1 MHQFS
6 ESQTKVP
13 WSAIILKIVIFIRI
27 CMVNGQG
34 MPVQLVCHTKPY
46 NNCNFQIDGALQYFG
61 VWLWQLVHLLLL
73 VYSFQWCVLFL
84 CLAKWAVL
92 SVIKVH
98 SIFEIISDPDKTIVL
113 KQPIGPFRSKFQG
126 VQGLW
131 YLDIINI
138 SSEIKQKN
146 KRTNK
151 SIVRICIIPITL
163 NKVSL

>member
-6 ESQTKVP
+6 ESYQSTVKYHHVENCNLNGERTKI
-13 WSAIILKIVIFIRI
+13 AHTALI
-27 CMVNGQG
+27 CQ
-34 MPVQLVCHTKPY
+34 TKPY
-46 NNCNFQIDGALQYFG
+46 DNNNFQIDGTSWYFG

-146 KRTNK
+146 KRTNR